1 MTSSDINIGP
11 QAAFHMLRHFV
22 GIPEKLRSELLRSG
36 RTEEAIGKELREPG
50 SRFDPDFAQDIE
62 GLLDRIL
69 EDGYE
74 EEIGANGNLVW
85 KGWADPN
92 RFPQGAGT
100 QSVVHIDTI
109 PEGSK
114 SLIYK
119 MVNRGVELM
128 HFKVAKLPQTHEYT
142 IILKPTQTRPVF
154 ITAFPGAPAMPLPE
168 RSMEQ
173 SLYEQ
178 CKAYWDT
185 HVFLVEDDIK
195 TKMQKK

>member
-1 MTSSDINIGP
+1 MDRQDINIGP

-22 GIPEKLRSELLRSG
+22 GIPELLRSELLRSG
-36 RTEEAIGKELREPG
+36 RTEEAIEKELREPG
-50 SRFDPDFAQDIE
+50 SRFDPEFAQDIE
-62 GLLDRIL
+62 SLLDRIL

-92 RFPQGAGT
+92 RFPKGAGT

-114 SLIYK
+114 NLIYR
-119 MVNRGVELM
+119 MLNRGVELM
-128 HFKVAKLPQTHEYT
+128 HFKVGTLPQTNAYT

-168 RSMEQ
+168 RSMEE
-173 SLYEQ
+173 SLYHQ

-185 HVFLVEDDIK
+185 HVFLVAG
-195 TKMQKK
+195 

>member
-1 MTSSDINIGP
+1 MTSSDINVGP

-36 RTEEAIGKELREPG
+36 RTEEAIEKELREPG
-50 SRFDPDFAQDIE
+50 SRFDPGFAQDIE

-69 EDGYE
+69 EDGFE

-85 KGWADPN
+85 KGWTDPN

-100 QSVVHIDTI
+100 LSVVHTDTI
-109 PEGSK
+109 PEGSR

-128 HFKVAKLPQTHEYT
+128 HFKVGKLPQTHEYT

-154 ITAFPGAPAMPLPE
+154 ITAFPGPPAMPLPE
-168 RSMEQ
+168 RSMKE
-173 SLYEQ
+173 SLYQQ

-195 TKMQKK
+195 TKMEKK

>member
-1 MTSSDINIGP
+1 MIIADINIGP
-11 QAAFHMLRHFV
+11 NAAFHMLRHFV
-22 GIPEKLRSELLRSG
+22 EIPEMLRLEMLRSG
-36 RTEEAIGKELREPG
+36 RTEEAIEKELREPG
-50 SRFDPDFAQDIE
+50 SRFETEFAQDIE
-62 GLLDRIL
+62 VLLDRIL

-92 RFPQGAGT
+92 RFPHGAGT

-109 PEGSK
+109 PKGSK

-119 MVNRGVELM
+119 MVNRGVALM
-128 HFKVAKLPQTHEYT
+128 HFKVGKLPLTHKYT

-168 RSMEQ
+168 RSMVE
-173 SLYEQ
+173 SLYKQ

-185 HVFLVEDDIK
+185 HLFLVEDDIK
-195 TKMQKK
+195 TKKDNQ